1 MRLIVVKMKQNIY
14 DFFLMKYSREKIALL
29 MSGKASFIALFT
41 LIIIFSFLANNFF
54 TLSNLTNVLDLSA
67 ILLLSAT
74 GMTFILM
81 LGSID
86 LSVEGIAGLTGIVG
100 ALMVKNFSNSNDY
113 GLLSVI
119 VCVLLGAIFGLLNG
133 IVFTKLK
140 IPSFMTTL
148 GLGAVA
154 TGVGVLVTK
163 GYPVII
169 TDVSIRE
176 LAHIKLLGGIIPL
189 LFVIA
194 IGMNLLIWFVSE
206 RTILGRHI
214 MAIGGD
220 EAIAK
225 DLGIKIDL
233 IKIIVFAISGA
244 MFGLAGMLLVAKLGA
259 GDIRNPYGLLFDSIA
274 ASLIGGVAITGGI
287 GKIPHAAIGAITLTI
302 LRNGMVLL
310 SINPYIQQSVIGT
323 IIILTVAVTIE
334 RKKIGV
340 IK

>member
-1 MRLIVVKMKQNIY
+1 MVKMKQNKH
-14 DFFLMKYSREKIALL
+14 DSFLAKYSREKIALL
-29 MSGKASFIALFT
+29 ISDKASFLALFS
-41 LIIIFSFLANNFF
+41 LIIIFSVIAENFF
-54 TLSNLTNVLDLSA
+54 SLPNLTNILDLSA
-67 ILLLSAT
+67 TLLLTAT
-74 GMTFILM
+74 AMTFILM
-81 LGSID
+81 LGAID
-86 LSVEGIAGLTGIVG
+86 LSVEGLAGLAGIVG
-100 ALMVKNFSNSNDY
+100 ALMVKNFTNSNDY
-113 GLLSVI
+113 GFLSI
-119 VCVLLGAIFGLLNG
+119 IICIFLGAIFGLLNG

-148 GLGAVA
+148 GVGAVA

-169 TDVSIRE
+169 TDQSIRG
-176 LAHIKLLGGIIPL
+176 LAHIRLLGGVVPL

-194 IGMNLLIWFVSE
+194 ITINFLIWFISE
-206 RTILGRHI
+206 RTMLGRHVI
-214 MAIGGD
+214 AIGGD

-233 IKIIVFAISGA
+233 VKIIVFGISGA
-244 MFGLAGMLLVAKLGA
+244 MFGLVGMLLVAKLGA
-259 GDIRNPYGLLFDSIA
+259 GDIRNTIGLTFDAIA
-274 ASLIGGVAITGGI
+274 AALIGGIAITGGI
-287 GKIPHAAIGAITLTI
+287 GKIPYAAIGAITLTI

-310 SINPYIQQSVIGT
+310 GINPYIQQGVVGA

>member
-1 MRLIVVKMKQNIY
+1 
-14 DFFLMKYSREKIALL
+14 MKYSREKIALL
-29 MSGKASFIALFT
+29 MSGKASFIALFS

-74 GMTFILM
+74 GMTFVLM

-154 TGVGVLVTK
+154 TGVGVLVTR

-194 IGMNLLIWFVSE
+194 IGMNVLIWFVSE

-310 SINPYIQQSVIGT
+310 GINPYIQQSVVGT

>member
-1 MRLIVVKMKQNIY
+1 MKQDTDN
-14 DFFLMKYSREKIALL
+14 FFLMKYSREKISLL
-29 MSGKASFIALFT
+29 ISGRASFIALFS
-41 LIIIFSFLANNFF
+41 LIVIFSFLADNFF
-54 TLSNLTNVLDLSA
+54 SLSNLTNILDLSA
-67 ILLLSAT
+67 ILILAAT
-74 GMTFILM
+74 AMTFVLM

-113 GLLSVI
+113 GLLSI
-119 VCVLLGAIFGLLNG
+119 IICILLGAIFGLLNG

-140 IPSFMTTL
+140 IPSFMATL

-154 TGVGVLVTK
+154 TGVGVLVTR

-169 TDVSIRE
+169 TDVSIRG
-176 LAHIKLLGGIIPL
+176 LALTKILGGVIPL

-194 IGMNLLIWFVSE
+194 ITINLLIWFVSE
-206 RTILGRHI
+206 RTILGRHVI
-214 MAIGGD
+214 AIGGD
-220 EAIAK
+220 EAIVK

-233 IKIIVFAISGA
+233 VKIIVFAISGA

-259 GDIRNPYGLLFDSIA
+259 GDIRNPIGLLFDAVA
-274 ASLIGGVAITGGI
+274 ASLIGGIAITGGI
-287 GKIPHAAIGAITLTI
+287 GKIPYAAIGAIILTI

-310 SINPYIQQSVIGT
+310 GISPYIQQSVVGA

>member
-1 MRLIVVKMKQNIY
+1 
-14 DFFLMKYSREKIALL
+14 
-29 MSGKASFIALFT
+29 
-41 LIIIFSFLANNFF
+41 
-54 TLSNLTNVLDLSA
+54 
-67 ILLLSAT
+67 
-74 GMTFILM
+74 MTFVLM

-113 GLLSVI
+113 GLLSI
-119 VCVLLGAIFGLLNG
+119 IICILIGAIFGLLNG

-154 TGVGVLVTK
+154 TGVGILVTR

-169 TDVSIRE
+169 TDQSIRG
-176 LAHIKLLGGIIPL
+176 LALTKLLGGVIPL

-194 IGMNLLIWFVSE
+194 IIINLLIWFVSE
-206 RTILGRHI
+206 RTILGRHVI
-214 MAIGGD
+214 AIGGD
-220 EAIAK
+220 EDIVK

-233 IKIIVFAISGA
+233 VKIIVFAISGA

-259 GDIRNPYGLLFDSIA
+259 GDIKNSIGLLFDAVA
-274 ASLIGGVAITGGI
+274 ASLIGGIAITGGI

-310 SINPYIQQSVIGT
+310 GISPYIQQGVVGA
-323 IIILTVAVTIE
+323 IIVLTVAVTIE

>member
-1 MRLIVVKMKQNIY
+1 MKMKQDTDN
-14 DFFLMKYSREKIALL
+14 FFLKKYSREKIALL
-29 MSGKASFIALFT
+29 ISGKTSFIALCS
-41 LIIIFSFLANNFF
+41 LIVIFSFSAHNFF
-54 TLSNLTNVLDLSA
+54 SLSNLTNILDLSA
-67 ILLLSAT
+67 ILLLTSTA
-74 GMTFILM
+74 MTFVLM

-113 GLLSVI
+113 GLLSI
-119 VCVLLGAIFGLLNG
+119 IICILIGAIFGLLNG

-154 TGVGVLVTK
+154 TGVGILVTR

-169 TDVSIRE
+169 TDQSIRG
-176 LAHIKLLGGIIPL
+176 LALTKLLGGVIPL

-194 IGMNLLIWFVSE
+194 ITINLLIWFVSE
-206 RTILGRHI
+206 RTILGRHVI
-214 MAIGGD
+214 AIGGD
-220 EAIAK
+220 EDIVK
-225 DLGIKIDL
+225 DLGVKIDL
-233 IKIIVFAISGA
+233 VKIIVFAISGA

-259 GDIRNPYGLLFDSIA
+259 GDIKNSIGLLFDAVA
-274 ASLIGGVAITGGI
+274 ASLIGGIAITGGI

-310 SINPYIQQSVIGT
+310 GISPYIQQSVVGT

>member
-29 MSGKASFIALFT
+29 MSGKASFIALFS

-310 SINPYIQQSVIGT
+310 GINPYIQQSVVGT

>member
-1 MRLIVVKMKQNIY
+1 MKQDTDN
-14 DFFLMKYSREKIALL
+14 FFLMKYSREKIALL
-29 MSGKASFIALFT
+29 ISGRASFIALFS
-41 LIIIFSFLANNFF
+41 LIVIFSFSAHNFF
-54 TLSNLTNVLDLSA
+54 SLSNLTNILDLSA
-67 ILLLSAT
+67 ILILTAT
-74 GMTFILM
+74 AMTFVLM

-113 GLLSVI
+113 GLLSI
-119 VCVLLGAIFGLLNG
+119 IICILLGAIFGLLNG

-140 IPSFMTTL
+140 IPSFMATL

-154 TGVGVLVTK
+154 TGVGILVTR

-169 TDVSIRE
+169 TDQSIRG
-176 LAHIKLLGGIIPL
+176 LALTKLLGGVIPL

-194 IGMNLLIWFVSE
+194 ITINLLIWFVSE
-206 RTILGRHI
+206 RTMLGRHVI
-214 MAIGGD
+214 AIGGD
-220 EAIAK
+220 EAIVK

-233 IKIIVFAISGA
+233 VKIIVFAISGA

-259 GDIRNPYGLLFDSIA
+259 GDIRNPIGLLFDAIA
-274 ASLIGGVAITGGI
+274 ASLIGGIAITGGI

-310 SINPYIQQSVIGT
+310 GISPYIQQSVVGT

>member
-29 MSGKASFIALFT
+29 MSGKASFIALFS

-74 GMTFILM
+74 GMTFVLM

-287 GKIPHAAIGAITLTI
+287 GKIPHAAIGAITLII

-310 SINPYIQQSVIGT
+310 GINPYIQQSVVGT

>member
-74 GMTFILM
+74 GMTFVLM

-206 RTILGRHI
+206 RTILGRHT

-310 SINPYIQQSVIGT
+310 GINPYIQQSVVGT

>member
-1 MRLIVVKMKQNIY
+1 MKQDTDN
-14 DFFLMKYSREKIALL
+14 FFLKKYSREKIALL
-29 MSGKASFIALFT
+29 ISGKTSFIALCS
-41 LIIIFSFLANNFF
+41 LIVIFSFSAHNFF
-54 TLSNLTNVLDLSA
+54 SLSNLTNIFDLSA
-67 ILLLSAT
+67 ILLLTSTA
-74 GMTFILM
+74 MTFVLM

-113 GLLSVI
+113 GLLSI
-119 VCVLLGAIFGLLNG
+119 IICILIGAIFGLLNG

-154 TGVGVLVTK
+154 TGVGILVTR

-169 TDVSIRE
+169 TDQSIRG
-176 LAHIKLLGGIIPL
+176 LALTKLLGGVIPL

-194 IGMNLLIWFVSE
+194 ITINLLIWFVSE
-206 RTILGRHI
+206 RTILGRHVI
-214 MAIGGD
+214 AIGGD
-220 EAIAK
+220 EDIVK
-225 DLGIKIDL
+225 DLGVKIDL
-233 IKIIVFAISGA
+233 VKIIVFAISGA

-259 GDIRNPYGLLFDSIA
+259 GDIKNSIGLLFDAVA
-274 ASLIGGVAITGGI
+274 ASLIGGIAITGGI

-310 SINPYIQQSVIGT
+310 GISPYIQQSVVGT

>member
-1 MRLIVVKMKQNIY
+1 MVVKIKKNTS
-14 DFFLMKYSREKIALL
+14 DFFLEKITLL
-29 MSGKASFIALFT
+29 VSGRASFIALLS
-41 LIIIFSFLANNFF
+41 LIIIFSFLADNFF
-54 TLSNLTNVLDLSA
+54 SLSNLTNILSLSA
-67 ILLLSAT
+67 ILMLTTT
-74 GMTFILM
+74 GMTFVLM

-119 VCVLLGAIFGLLNG
+119 VCILLGAIFGLLNG
-133 IVFTKLK
+133 IIFTKLK

-148 GLGAVA
+148 GIGAVA
-154 TGVGVLVTK
+154 AGVCILVTR

-169 TDVSIRE
+169 TDVSIRS
-176 LAHIKLLGGIIPL
+176 LAHIKFLGGIIPL

-194 IGMNLLIWFVSE
+194 ITINLLIWFVSE
-206 RTILGRHI
+206 RTILGRHVI
-214 MAIGGD
+214 AIGGD
-220 EAIAK
+220 EAITK
-225 DLGIKIDL
+225 DLGIKIDSV
-233 IKIIVFAISGA
+233 KIIVFAISGA
-244 MFGLAGMLLVAKLGA
+244 LFGLAGMLLVAKLGA
-259 GDIRNPYGLLFDSIA
+259 GDIRNSIGLTFDAIA
-274 ASLIGGVAITGGI
+274 ASLIGGIAITGGI

-310 SINPYIQQSVIGT
+310 GINPYIQQSVVGT
-323 IIILTVAVTIE
+323 IIILTVAITIE

>member
-1 MRLIVVKMKQNIY
+1 MKQDTYN
-14 DFFLMKYSREKIALL
+14 FFLKKYSREKIALL
-29 MSGKASFIALFT
+29 MSGKASFIALCS
-41 LIIIFSFLANNFF
+41 LIVIFSFLAHNFF
-54 TLSNLTNVLDLSA
+54 SLSNLTNILDLSA
-67 ILLLSAT
+67 ILLLTSTA
-74 GMTFILM
+74 MTFVLM

-113 GLLSVI
+113 GLLSI
-119 VCVLLGAIFGLLNG
+119 IICILLGAIFGLLNG

-154 TGVGVLVTK
+154 TGVGILVTR

-169 TDVSIRE
+169 TDQSIRG
-176 LAHIKLLGGIIPL
+176 LALTKLLGGVIPL

-194 IGMNLLIWFVSE
+194 IIINLLIWFVSE
-206 RTILGRHI
+206 RTILGRHVI
-214 MAIGGD
+214 AIGGD
-220 EAIAK
+220 EDIVK

-233 IKIIVFAISGA
+233 VKIIVFAISGA

-259 GDIRNPYGLLFDSIA
+259 GDIKNSIGLLFDAIA
-274 ASLIGGVAITGGI
+274 ASLIGGIAITGGI

-310 SINPYIQQSVIGT
+310 GISPYIQQSVVGT

>member
-1 MRLIVVKMKQNIY
+1 VVKTKQDIY
-14 DFFLMKYSREKIALL
+14 NFFLIKYSREKIALL
-29 MSGKASFIALFT
+29 MSGKASFIALFS
-41 LIIIFSFLANNFF
+41 LIIIFSFIADNFLS
-54 TLSNLTNVLDLSA
+54 LSNLTNILDLSA
-67 ILLLSAT
+67 TLLLASTA
-74 GMTFILM
+74 MTFILM
-81 LGSID
+81 LGAID
-86 LSVEGIAGLTGIVG
+86 LSVEGVAGLTGIVG

-113 GLLSVI
+113 GFLSII
-119 VCVLLGAIFGLLNG
+119 VCIFLGVIFGLLNG

-148 GLGAVA
+148 GIGAVA
-154 TGVGVLVTK
+154 TGVGILVTR

-169 TDVSIRE
+169 TDQSIRG
-176 LAHIKLLGGIIPL
+176 LAHIRFLGGVIPL

-194 IGMNLLIWFVSE
+194 ITVNFLIWFISE
-206 RTILGRHI
+206 RTMLGRHVI
-214 MAIGGD
+214 AIGSD

-233 IKIIVFAISGA
+233 VKIIGFGISGA
-244 MFGLAGMLLVAKLGA
+244 IFGLVGMLLVAKLGA
-259 GDIRNPYGLLFDSIA
+259 GDIRNTIGLTFDAIA
-274 ASLIGGVAITGGI
+274 ASLIGGIAITGGI
-287 GKIPHAAIGAITLTI
+287 GKIPYAAIGAITLTI

-310 SINPYIQQSVIGT
+310 GINPYIQQGVVGA

>member
-1 MRLIVVKMKQNIY
+1 MKQDTDN
-14 DFFLMKYSREKIALL
+14 FFLKKYSREKIALL
-29 MSGKASFIALFT
+29 ISGKTSFIALCS
-41 LIIIFSFLANNFF
+41 LIVIFSFSAHNFF
-54 TLSNLTNVLDLSA
+54 SLSNLTNILDLSA
-67 ILLLSAT
+67 ILILTAT
-74 GMTFILM
+74 AMTFVLM

-113 GLLSVI
+113 GLLSI
-119 VCVLLGAIFGLLNG
+119 IICILLGAIFGLLNG

-140 IPSFMTTL
+140 IPSFMATL

-154 TGVGVLVTK
+154 TGVGILVTR

-169 TDVSIRE
+169 TDQSIRG
-176 LAHIKLLGGIIPL
+176 LALTKLLGGVIPL

-194 IGMNLLIWFVSE
+194 ITINLLIWFVSE
-206 RTILGRHI
+206 RTILGRHVI
-214 MAIGGD
+214 AIGGD
-220 EAIAK
+220 EAIVK

-233 IKIIVFAISGA
+233 VKIIVFAISGA

-259 GDIRNPYGLLFDSIA
+259 GDIKNSIGLLFDAVA
-274 ASLIGGVAITGGI
+274 ASLIGGIAITGGI

-310 SINPYIQQSVIGT
+310 GISPYIQQSVVGT

>member
-1 MRLIVVKMKQNIY
+1 MVKMKQNIY
-14 DFFLMKYSREKIALL
+14 DFFSMKYSREKIALL
-29 MSGKASFIALFT
+29 MSGKASFIALFS
-41 LIIIFSFLANNFF
+41 LIIIFSFLADNFF
-54 TLSNLTNVLDLSA
+54 SLSNFTNILDLSA
-67 ILLLSAT
+67 ILVLIAT
-74 GMTFILM
+74 AMTFILM

-113 GLLSVI
+113 GLLSI
-119 VCVLLGAIFGLLNG
+119 ITCILLGAIFGLFNG

-154 TGVGVLVTK
+154 TGVGVLVTR

-176 LAHIKLLGGIIPL
+176 LAHIKLLGGVIPL

-194 IGMNLLIWFVSE
+194 ITINLLIWFVSE
-206 RTILGRHI
+206 KTILGRHVI
-214 MAIGGD
+214 AIGGD

-233 IKIIVFAISGA
+233 VKIIVFAISGA

-259 GDIRNPYGLLFDSIA
+259 GDIRNSYGLLFDSIA
-274 ASLIGGVAITGGI
+274 ASLIGGIAITGGI
-287 GKIPHAAIGAITLTI
+287 GKIPHAAIGALTLTI

-310 SINPYIQQSVIGT
+310 GINPYIQQSVVGT

>member
-14 DFFLMKYSREKIALL
+14 DFFLMKYSREKIDLL

-310 SINPYIQQSVIGT
+310 GINPYIQQSVVGT

>member
-1 MRLIVVKMKQNIY
+1 MKQDTYN
-14 DFFLMKYSREKIALL
+14 FFLKKYPREKIALL
-29 MSGKASFIALFT
+29 ISGRASFIALFS
-41 LIIIFSFLANNFF
+41 LIVIFSFLADNFF
-54 TLSNLTNVLDLSA
+54 SLSNLTNILDLSA
-67 ILLLSAT
+67 ILILTAT
-74 GMTFILM
+74 AMTFVLM

-113 GLLSVI
+113 GLLSI
-119 VCVLLGAIFGLLNG
+119 IICILIGAIFGLLNG

-140 IPSFMTTL
+140 IPSFMATL

-154 TGVGVLVTK
+154 TGVGVLVTR

-169 TDVSIRE
+169 TDQSIRG
-176 LAHIKLLGGIIPL
+176 LALIKILGGVIPL

-194 IGMNLLIWFVSE
+194 ITINLLIWFVSE
-206 RTILGRHI
+206 RTILGRHVI
-214 MAIGGD
+214 AIGGD
-220 EAIAK
+220 EDIVK

-233 IKIIVFAISGA
+233 VKIIVFAISGA

-259 GDIRNPYGLLFDSIA
+259 GDIKNAIGLLFDAIA
-274 ASLIGGVAITGGI
+274 ASLIGGIAITGGI
-287 GKIPHAAIGAITLTI
+287 GKIPHAAIGAVTLTI

-310 SINPYIQQSVIGT
+310 GISPYIQQSVVGT

>member
-1 MRLIVVKMKQNIY
+1 
-14 DFFLMKYSREKIALL
+14 MKYSREKIALL
-29 MSGKASFIALFT
+29 MSGKASFIALFS

-74 GMTFILM
+74 GMTFVLM

-233 IKIIVFAISGA
+233 VKIIVFAISGA

-310 SINPYIQQSVIGT
+310 GINPYIQQSVVGT

>member
-1 MRLIVVKMKQNIY
+1 MKQDTDN
-14 DFFLMKYSREKIALL
+14 FFLMKYSREKISLL
-29 MSGKASFIALFT
+29 ISGRASFIALFS
-41 LIIIFSFLANNFF
+41 LIVIFSFLADNFF
-54 TLSNLTNVLDLSA
+54 SLSNLTNILDLSA
-67 ILLLSAT
+67 ILILAAT
-74 GMTFILM
+74 AMTFVLM

-113 GLLSVI
+113 GLLSI
-119 VCVLLGAIFGLLNG
+119 IICILLGAIFGLLNG

-140 IPSFMTTL
+140 IPSFMATL

-154 TGVGVLVTK
+154 TGVGILVTR

-169 TDVSIRE
+169 TDVSIRG
-176 LAHIKLLGGIIPL
+176 LALTKILGGVIPL

-194 IGMNLLIWFVSE
+194 ITINLLIWFVSE
-206 RTILGRHI
+206 RTILGRHVI
-214 MAIGGD
+214 AIGGD
-220 EAIAK
+220 EAIVK

-233 IKIIVFAISGA
+233 VKIIVFAISGA
-244 MFGLAGMLLVAKLGA
+244 MFGLAGMLLVARLGA
-259 GDIRNPYGLLFDSIA
+259 GDIRNPIGLLFDAVA
-274 ASLIGGVAITGGI
+274 ASLIGGIAITGGI
-287 GKIPHAAIGAITLTI
+287 GKIPYAAIGAIILTI

-310 SINPYIQQSVIGT
+310 GISPYIQQSVVGA

>member
-1 MRLIVVKMKQNIY
+1 MVKIKKNTA
-14 DFFLMKYSREKIALL
+14 DFFLEKITLL
-29 MSGKASFIALFT
+29 VSGRASFIALLS
-41 LIIIFSFLANNFF
+41 LIIIFSFLADNFF
-54 TLSNLTNVLDLSA
+54 SLSNLTNILSLSA
-67 ILLLSAT
+67 ILLLTTT
-74 GMTFILM
+74 GMTFVLM

-119 VCVLLGAIFGLLNG
+119 VCILLGAIFGSLNG

-148 GLGAVA
+148 GIGAVA
-154 TGVGVLVTK
+154 AGVCILVTR

-169 TDVSIRE
+169 TDISIRR
-176 LAHIKLLGGIIPL
+176 LAHIRLLGGVIPL

-194 IGMNLLIWFVSE
+194 ITINLLIWFVSE
-206 RTILGRHI
+206 RTILGRHVI
-214 MAIGGD
+214 AIGGD
-220 EAIAK
+220 EAIVK
-225 DLGIKIDL
+225 DLGIKIDSV
-233 IKIIVFAISGA
+233 KIIVFAISGA
-244 MFGLAGMLLVAKLGA
+244 LFGLAGMLLVAKLGA
-259 GDIRNPYGLLFDSIA
+259 GDIRNSIGLTFDAIA
-274 ASLIGGVAITGGI
+274 ASLIGGIAITGGI
-287 GKIPHAAIGAITLTI
+287 GKIPHAAIGAVTLTI

-310 SINPYIQQSVIGT
+310 GINPYIQQSVVGT
-323 IIILTVAVTIE
+323 IIILTVAITIE

>member
-310 SINPYIQQSVIGT
+310 GINPYIQQSVVGT

>member
-1 MRLIVVKMKQNIY
+1 MKQDTDN
-14 DFFLMKYSREKIALL
+14 FFLMKYSREKISLL
-29 MSGKASFIALFT
+29 ISGRASFIALFS
-41 LIIIFSFLANNFF
+41 LIVIFSFLADNFF
-54 TLSNLTNVLDLSA
+54 SLSNLTNILDLSA
-67 ILLLSAT
+67 ILILAAT
-74 GMTFILM
+74 AMTFVLM

-113 GLLSVI
+113 GLLSI
-119 VCVLLGAIFGLLNG
+119 IICILLGAIFGLLNG

-140 IPSFMTTL
+140 IPSFMATL

-154 TGVGVLVTK
+154 TGVGILVTR

-169 TDVSIRE
+169 TDVSIRG
-176 LAHIKLLGGIIPL
+176 LALTKILGGVIPL

-194 IGMNLLIWFVSE
+194 ITINLLIWFVSE
-206 RTILGRHI
+206 RTILGRHVI
-214 MAIGGD
+214 AIGGD
-220 EAIAK
+220 EAIVK

-233 IKIIVFAISGA
+233 VKIIVFAISGA

-259 GDIRNPYGLLFDSIA
+259 GDIRNPIGLLFDAVA
-274 ASLIGGVAITGGI
+274 ASLIGGIAITGGI
-287 GKIPHAAIGAITLTI
+287 GKIPYAAIGAITLTI

-310 SINPYIQQSVIGT
+310 GISPYIQQSVVGA

>member
-29 MSGKASFIALFT
+29 MSGKASFIALFS

-74 GMTFILM
+74 GMTFVLM

-233 IKIIVFAISGA
+233 VKIIVFAISGA

-310 SINPYIQQSVIGT
+310 GINPYIQQSVVGT

>member
-29 MSGKASFIALFT
+29 MSGKASFIALFS

-74 GMTFILM
+74 GMTFVLM

-154 TGVGVLVTK
+154 TGVGVLVTR

-233 IKIIVFAISGA
+233 VKIIVFAISGA

-310 SINPYIQQSVIGT
+310 GINPYIQQSVVGT

>member
-1 MRLIVVKMKQNIY
+1 MKQDTDN
-14 DFFLMKYSREKIALL
+14 FFLMKYSREKISLL
-29 MSGKASFIALFT
+29 ISGRASFIALFS
-41 LIIIFSFLANNFF
+41 LIVIFSFLADNFF
-54 TLSNLTNVLDLSA
+54 SLSNLTNILDLSA
-67 ILLLSAT
+67 ILILAAT
-74 GMTFILM
+74 AMTFVLM

-113 GLLSVI
+113 GLFSI
-119 VCVLLGAIFGLLNG
+119 IICILLGAIFGLLNG

-140 IPSFMTTL
+140 IPSFMATL

-154 TGVGVLVTK
+154 TGVGILVTR

-169 TDVSIRE
+169 TDVSIRG
-176 LAHIKLLGGIIPL
+176 LALTKILGGVIPL

-194 IGMNLLIWFVSE
+194 ITINLLIWFVSE
-206 RTILGRHI
+206 RTILGRHVI
-214 MAIGGD
+214 AIGGD
-220 EAIAK
+220 EAIVK

-233 IKIIVFAISGA
+233 VKIIVFAISGA

-259 GDIRNPYGLLFDSIA
+259 GDIRNPIGLLFDAVA
-274 ASLIGGVAITGGI
+274 ASLIGGIAITGGI
-287 GKIPHAAIGAITLTI
+287 GKIPYAAIGAITLTI

-310 SINPYIQQSVIGT
+310 GISPYIQQSVVGA

>member
-1 MRLIVVKMKQNIY
+1 MKQDTDN
-14 DFFLMKYSREKIALL
+14 FFLMKYSREKISLL
-29 MSGKASFIALFT
+29 ISGRASFIALFS
-41 LIIIFSFLANNFF
+41 LIVIFSFLADNFF
-54 TLSNLTNVLDLSA
+54 SLSNLTNILDLSA
-67 ILLLSAT
+67 ILILAAT
-74 GMTFILM
+74 AMTFVLM

-113 GLLSVI
+113 GLLSI
-119 VCVLLGAIFGLLNG
+119 IICILLGAIFGLLNG

-140 IPSFMTTL
+140 IPSFMATL

-154 TGVGVLVTK
+154 TGVGVLVTR

-169 TDVSIRE
+169 TDVSIRG
-176 LAHIKLLGGIIPL
+176 LALTKILGGVIPL

-194 IGMNLLIWFVSE
+194 ITINLLIWFVSE
-206 RTILGRHI
+206 RTILGRHVI
-214 MAIGGD
+214 AIGGD
-220 EAIAK
+220 EAIVK

-233 IKIIVFAISGA
+233 VKIIVFAISGA
-244 MFGLAGMLLVAKLGA
+244 MFGLAGMLLVARLGA
-259 GDIRNPYGLLFDSIA
+259 GDIRNPIGLLFDAVA
-274 ASLIGGVAITGGI
+274 ASLIGGIAITGGI
-287 GKIPHAAIGAITLTI
+287 GKIPYAAIGAIILTI

-310 SINPYIQQSVIGT
+310 GISPYIQQSVVGA

>member
-1 MRLIVVKMKQNIY
+1 
-14 DFFLMKYSREKIALL
+14 
-29 MSGKASFIALFT
+29 
-41 LIIIFSFLANNFF
+41 
-54 TLSNLTNVLDLSA
+54 
-67 ILLLSAT
+67 
-74 GMTFILM
+74 M

-86 LSVEGIAGLTGIVG
+86 LSVEGIAGLTGVVG

-113 GLLSVI
+113 GLLSII
-119 VCVLLGAIFGLLNG
+119 VCILFGAIFGLLSG

-148 GLGAVA
+148 GVGAIA
-154 TGVGVLVTK
+154 TGVCVLVTR

-169 TDVSIRE
+169 TDQSIRE
-176 LAHIKLLGGIIPL
+176 LAQIKLLGGVIPL

-194 IGMNLLIWFVSE
+194 ITINLLIWFVSE
-206 RTILGRHI
+206 RTILGRHVI
-214 MAIGGD
+214 AIGGD

-233 IKIIVFAISGA
+233 VKVTVFTISGVL
-244 MFGLAGMLLVAKLGA
+244 FGLAGMLLVAKLGA
-259 GDIRNPYGLLFDSIA
+259 GDVRNSYGLLFDSIA
-274 ASLIGGVAITGGI
+274 ASLIGGIAITGGI

-310 SINPYIQQSVIGT
+310 GINPYIQQSVVGT

>member
-1 MRLIVVKMKQNIY
+1 
-14 DFFLMKYSREKIALL
+14 MKYSREKIALL
-29 MSGKASFIALFT
+29 MSGKASFIALFS

-74 GMTFILM
+74 GMTFVLM

-233 IKIIVFAISGA
+233 VKIIVFAISGA
-244 MFGLAGMLLVAKLGA
+244 LFGLAGMLLVAKLGA

-310 SINPYIQQSVIGT
+310 GINPYIQQSVVGT

>member
-1 MRLIVVKMKQNIY
+1 VVKMKQDIY
-14 DFFLMKYSREKIALL
+14 NFFLIKYSREKIAPL
-29 MSGKASFIALFT
+29 MSGKASFIALFS
-41 LIIIFSFLANNFF
+41 LIIIFSFIADNFLS
-54 TLSNLTNVLDLSA
+54 LSNLTNILDLSA
-67 ILLLSAT
+67 TLLLASTA
-74 GMTFILM
+74 MTFILM
-81 LGSID
+81 LGAID
-86 LSVEGIAGLTGIVG
+86 LSVEGVAGLTGIVG

-113 GLLSVI
+113 GFLSII
-119 VCVLLGAIFGLLNG
+119 VCIFLGVIFGLLNG

-148 GLGAVA
+148 GIGAVA
-154 TGVGVLVTK
+154 TGVGILVTR

-169 TDVSIRE
+169 ADQSIRG
-176 LAHIKLLGGIIPL
+176 LAHIRFLGGVIPL

-194 IGMNLLIWFVSE
+194 ITVNFLIWFISE
-206 RTILGRHI
+206 RTMLGRHVI
-214 MAIGGD
+214 AIGSD

-233 IKIIVFAISGA
+233 VKIIVFGISGA
-244 MFGLAGMLLVAKLGA
+244 IFGLVGMLLVAKLGA
-259 GDIRNPYGLLFDSIA
+259 GDIRNTIGLTFDAIA
-274 ASLIGGVAITGGI
+274 ASLIGGIAITGGI
-287 GKIPHAAIGAITLTI
+287 GKIPYAAIGAITLTI

-310 SINPYIQQSVIGT
+310 GINPYIQQGVVGA

>member
-41 LIIIFSFLANNFF
+41 LVIIFSFLANNFF

-310 SINPYIQQSVIGT
+310 GINPYIQQSVVGT

>member
-1 MRLIVVKMKQNIY
+1 MKQDTDN
-14 DFFLMKYSREKIALL
+14 FFLKKYSREKIALL
-29 MSGKASFIALFT
+29 ISGKTSFIALCS
-41 LIIIFSFLANNFF
+41 LIVIFSFSAHNFF
-54 TLSNLTNVLDLSA
+54 SLSNLTNILDLSA
-67 ILLLSAT
+67 ILLLTSTA
-74 GMTFILM
+74 MTFVLM

-113 GLLSVI
+113 GLLSI
-119 VCVLLGAIFGLLNG
+119 IICILIGAIFGLLNG

-154 TGVGVLVTK
+154 TGVGILVTR

-169 TDVSIRE
+169 TDQSIRG
-176 LAHIKLLGGIIPL
+176 LALTKLLGGVIPL

-194 IGMNLLIWFVSE
+194 ITINLLIWFVSE
-206 RTILGRHI
+206 RTILGRHVI
-214 MAIGGD
+214 AIGGD
-220 EAIAK
+220 EDIVK
-225 DLGIKIDL
+225 DLGVKIDL
-233 IKIIVFAISGA
+233 VKIIVFAISGA

-259 GDIRNPYGLLFDSIA
+259 GDIKNSIGLLFDAVA
-274 ASLIGGVAITGGI
+274 ASLIGGIAITGGI

-310 SINPYIQQSVIGT
+310 GISPYIQQSVVGT

>member
-1 MRLIVVKMKQNIY
+1 
-14 DFFLMKYSREKIALL
+14 
-29 MSGKASFIALFT
+29 
-41 LIIIFSFLANNFF
+41 
-54 TLSNLTNVLDLSA
+54 
-67 ILLLSAT
+67 
-74 GMTFILM
+74 
-81 LGSID
+81 
-86 LSVEGIAGLTGIVG
+86 
-100 ALMVKNFSNSNDY
+100 MVKNFTNSNDY
-113 GLLSVI
+113 GFLSI
-119 VCVLLGAIFGLLNG
+119 IICIFLGAIFGLLNG

-148 GLGAVA
+148 GVGAVA

-169 TDVSIRE
+169 TDQSIRG
-176 LAHIKLLGGIIPL
+176 LAHIRLLGGVVPL

-194 IGMNLLIWFVSE
+194 ITINFLIWFISE
-206 RTILGRHI
+206 RTMLGRHVI
-214 MAIGGD
+214 AIGGD

-233 IKIIVFAISGA
+233 VKIIVFGISGA
-244 MFGLAGMLLVAKLGA
+244 MFGLVGMLLVAKLGA
-259 GDIRNPYGLLFDSIA
+259 GDIRNTIGLTFDAIA
-274 ASLIGGVAITGGI
+274 AALIGGIAITGGI
-287 GKIPHAAIGAITLTI
+287 GKIPYAAIGAITLTI

-310 SINPYIQQSVIGT
+310 GINPYIQQGVVGA